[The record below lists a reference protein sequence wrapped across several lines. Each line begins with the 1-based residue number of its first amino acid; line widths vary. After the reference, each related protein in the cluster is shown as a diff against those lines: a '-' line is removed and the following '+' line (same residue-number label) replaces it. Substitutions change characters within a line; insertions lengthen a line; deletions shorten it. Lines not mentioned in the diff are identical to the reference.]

1 MKYFIEVLHK
11 KKLISNS
18 DIEHFELKTQT
29 EFPTKAKAKTHRKNL
44 PIIANEKNRLH
55 ICKHDENKPCEIV

>member
-29 EFPTKAKAKTHRKNL
+29 EKLSVSL
-44 PIIANEKNRLH
+44 PSR
-55 ICKHDENKPCEIV
+55 